1 MTQWNRTPWLAR
13 LCATLSVPLGAIAL
27 TVLLGSMAVAAPRV
41 EVRVLSGRADMVTG
55 GDALV
60 ETNAAQEKFS
70 ATLNGQDISKSFHP
84 GKTWTF
90 NTPWSN
96 TTGGTLIARIEG
108 LKAGKNTLEIK
119 SAKGSAKLELVNY
132 PITGPVFSGPH
143 QKPFVCQTEQAGL
156 GAPLDEECSAKTV
169 VSYVYKSTQPPPP
182 AGRGRGQAP
191 GALPTGFKAFDPA
204 GPRPSDMAQTT
215 TSDGKSV
222 YYIVRRERGTINR
235 AIYEIAMLHNPSDP
249 TPEPW
254 NTGGN
259 ASAGWNGRLVYSF
272 GGGCAAGYRQGLPGG
287 AVNDE
292 FLGKGYAVAV
302 SSLNVFGNNCDDVIS
317 SETAMMVK
325 EHFIEEFGVPVHTIG
340 TGGSGGAI
348 QQYMMAQNYPGLLD
362 GLMPQISFSD
372 NAIYES
378 VIDCSVLDQAF
389 KSTKAPWNDDQKALV
404 SGFATW
410 KTCGDG
416 WMQSGAPTSLANN
429 QVKAVACNAA
439 IPKTLAF
446 DPVSNPTG
454 ARCDYF
460 DDLVNVYG
468 KDSKT
473 GAARRA
479 LDNVGVQYGLAAFNA
494 KQIDF
499 EHFLELNQAI
509 GGHDAEGN
517 LIATRDVADP
527 AALKL
532 AYQTGRVNTG
542 GGSLNIVPI
551 LDTRGYFDMA
561 GNLHD
566 RFRSMVTRARLKAA
580 NGTADN
586 QVTLMFP
593 PSGTAP
599 LRPGE
604 LLAMMNEWLDNIAK
618 DSSNASAASKVAH
631 DKPAGLA
638 DACWTAEGEKI
649 VEPLTFDGKGR
660 CNQLY
665 PAHSDA
671 HIVAGAPL
679 TDDVLKCALKP
690 VSAKD
695 YNQMLAPDQI
705 AQLKT
710 VFPQGVCDYSRPGIA
725 QQRVEGTWHR
735 Y

>member
-1 MTQWNRTPWLAR
+1 MTQFHRALF
-13 LCATLSVPLGAIAL
+13 CAIAL
-27 TVLLGSMAVAAPRV
+27 SILLAHAAAAPRAV
-41 EVRVLSGRADMVTG
+41 EIRVLSGRADMVTG

-60 ETNAAQEKFS
+60 EVTTVPEKFS
-70 ATLNGQDISKSFHP
+70 ATLNGQDISKSFTP
-84 GKTWTF
+84 GK
-90 NTPWSN
+90 SA
-96 TTGGTLIARIEG
+96 GTRVGHVEG
-108 LKAGKNTLEIK
+108 LKTGKNALEIK

-156 GAPLDEECSAKTV
+156 GPALDEDCSAKTV
-169 VSYVYKSTQPPPP
+169 VTYVYKSTDPPP
-182 AGRGRGQAP
+182 AGGRGRGGQAP
-191 GALPTGFKAFDPA
+191 GALPAGFKAFDPA
-204 GPRPSDMAQTT
+204 GARPADLAKTT
-215 TSDGKSV
+215 TSEGKTV
-222 YYIVRRERGTINR
+222 DYIVRRERGTINR
-235 AIYEIAMLHNPSDP
+235 AVYEIAMLHSPSDP
-249 TPEPW
+249 AP
-254 NTGGN
+254 
-259 ASAGWNGRLVYSF
+259 GWNGRLVYSF

-287 AVNDE
+287 ALTDE
-292 FLGKGYAVAV
+292 FLGKGYAIAV

-317 SETAMMVK
+317 SETMMMVK
-325 EHFIEEFGVPVHTIG
+325 EHFIKQFGVPVHTIG

-362 GLMPQISFSD
+362 GLMPQISFPD

-378 VIDCSVLDQAF
+378 VIDCSLLDHAF
-389 KSTKAPWNDDQKALV
+389 KSTKVSWNDDQKALV
-404 SGFATW
+404 SGYATFN
-410 KTCGDG
+410 TCSVG
-416 WMQSGAPTSLANN
+416 WMSNGAATSLANN
-429 QVKAVACNAA
+429 QVKAAACNAA

-446 DPVSNPTG
+446 DPAANPAG

-460 DDLVNVYG
+460 DDMANVYG

-494 KQIDF
+494 KQINFDQ
-499 EHFLELNQAI
+499 FLQLNEAI
-509 GGHDAEGN
+509 GGHDVNGEIVA
-517 LIATRDVADP
+517 ARDVADP
-527 AALKL
+527 AALKI
-532 AYQTGRVNTG
+532 AYQSGRVDTG
-542 GGSLNIVPI
+542 GGSLNSVPI

-593 PSGTAP
+593 PTGTP
-599 LRPGE
+599 VRSGE
-604 LLAMMNEWLDNIAK
+604 LLASMNEWLDNIAK
-618 DSSNASAASKVAH
+618 DTSNASAASKIAR

-665 PAHSDA
+665 PAHSDP
-671 HIVAGAPL
+671 HIAAGAPL
-679 TDDVLKCALKP
+679 TDDILKCVVKP

-695 YNQMLAPDQI
+695 YSQPLTPDQL

-725 QQRVEGTWHR
+725 QQRVDGVWHR

>member
-1 MTQWNRTPWLAR
+1 MTQFHRAL
-13 LCATLSVPLGAIAL
+13 LSATLCTTALGI
-27 TVLLGSMAVAAPRV
+27 LLAAYAAAAPRGV
-41 EVRVLSGRADMVTG
+41 EIRVLSGRADMVTG

-60 ETNAAQEKFS
+60 EVDLEKNAAPEKFS
-70 ATLNGQDISKSFHP
+70 ATLNGQDISKSFTR
-84 GKTWTF
+84 G
-90 NTPWSN
+90 NSA
-96 TTGGTLIARIEG
+96 GTLIGHLEG
-108 LKAGKNTLEIK
+108 LKTGKNALEIK

-156 GAPLDEECSAKTV
+156 GPALDEDCTAKTV
-169 VSYVYKSTQPPPP
+169 VTYVYKSTDPPPP
-182 AGRGRGQAP
+182 GGRGRGGQAP
-191 GALPTGFKAFDPA
+191 GALPTGFKAFDPSGA
-204 GPRPSDMAQTT
+204 RPADLAKTT
-215 TSDGKSV
+215 TSDGKTID
-222 YYIVRRERGTINR
+222 YIVRRERGTINR
-235 AIYEIAMLHNPSDP
+235 AVYEIAMLHNPADP
-249 TPEPW
+249 APGPW
-254 NTGGN
+254 N

-287 AVNDE
+287 ALTDD
-292 FLGKGYAVAV
+292 FLGKGYAIAV

-317 SETAMMVK
+317 SETMMMVK
-325 EHFIEEFGVPVHTIG
+325 EHFIKQFGVPVHTIG

-362 GLMPQISFSD
+362 GLMPQISFPD

-378 VIDCSVLDQAF
+378 VIDCSLLDHAF
-389 KSTKAPWNDDQKALV
+389 KSTKASWNDDQKALV
-404 SGFATW
+404 SGYATFN
-410 KTCGDG
+410 TCSVG
-416 WMQSGAPTSLANN
+416 WMSNGAATSLANN
-429 QVKAVACNAA
+429 QVKAAACNSA

-446 DPVSNPTG
+446 DPIANPAG

-460 DDLVNVYG
+460 DDMANVYG

-494 KQIDF
+494 KQINFDQ
-499 EHFLELNQAI
+499 FLQLNEVI
-509 GGHDAEGN
+509 GGHDVNGEI
-517 LIATRDVADP
+517 IAARDVADP
-527 AALKL
+527 AALKI
-532 AYQTGRVNTG
+532 AYQSGRIDTG
-542 GGSLNIVPI
+542 GGSLNSVPI

-566 RFRSMVTRARLKAA
+566 RFRSMVTRARLKAS

-593 PSGTAP
+593 PTGTP
-599 LRPGE
+599 VRPGE
-604 LLAMMNEWLDNIAK
+604 LLASMNEWLDNIAK
-618 DSSNASAASKVAH
+618 DTSNASAASKVAH

-665 PAHSDA
+665 PAHSDP
-671 HIVAGAPL
+671 HIAAGAPL
-679 TDDVLKCALKP
+679 TDDILKCALKP
-690 VSAKD
+690 VSARD
-695 YNQMLAPDQI
+695 YSQPLTPDQL
-705 AQLKT
+705 AQIKT
-710 VFPQGVCDYSRPGIA
+710 VFSQGVCDYTRPGIA
-725 QQRVEGTWHR
+725 QQRVDGVWHR